1 MTSSGV
7 ARGYSDTV
15 IAATCLGLVWLGDA
29 LIYVVLPLYPAAF
42 GVEIASVA
50 ILLSVNRVIRI
61 VGYGWVSPLSR
72 RFGANTL
79 TAAACAAAAIS
90 TLACGLLSGFVLLFI
105 ARLMWGGAYGVIN
118 LTNTAYAYGDGQ
130 RAGTHVGLN
139 RAVST
144 LGPVLSLALGG
155 WLVMQTGPQGVFIVY
170 GLVGL
175 LAVPLALSLPR
186 LRHTVGDAPV
196 AAKGRWALSPLNIM
210 FFVVALGAD
219 GVFTATLS
227 TLLADLIPVTS
238 ALIGAGLLL
247 ASQRLASVILSFVS
261 GPIVDRLQAH
271 HLLAPCCVLVAVGL
285 AAIAAGYIY
294 SGAVVLIF
302 ARVVFAIVAPIVAA
316 EQSTDRIGA
325 IAAYATWSDCGLAAG
340 AFIGIMG
347 MELLGY
353 PMTYA
358 ALGTMTLAA
367 VIWFTL
373 VRAARPQAPA

>member
-1 MTSSGV
+1 MTPSGPT
-7 ARGYSDTV
+7 RGYSETI
-15 IAATCLGLVWLGDA
+15 IAAACLGLVWLGDA

-42 GVEIASVA
+42 GVDVASVA
-50 ILLSVNRVIRI
+50 ILLSVNRIIRI

-72 RFGANTL
+72 RFGANQL
-79 TAAACAAAAIS
+79 TAAACAAGAVS
-90 TLACGLLSGFVLLFI
+90 TLAYGLLSGFVLLFV

-118 LTNTAYAYGDGQ
+118 LTNTAYAYGDGH
-130 RAGTHVGLN
+130 RAGTRVGLN

-155 WLVMQTGPQGVFIVY
+155 FLVTQVGPQGVFVVY
-170 GLVGL
+170 GLIGL

-186 LRHTVGDAPV
+186 LRQTVGDAPA
-196 AAKGRWALSPLNIM
+196 AAKGRWAPSPLNIM

-247 ASQRLASVILSFVS
+247 AGNRLASVILAFIS
-261 GPIVDRLQAH
+261 GPVVDRLKAH
-271 HLLAPCCVLVAVGL
+271 RLLAPCCVLVAVGL
-285 AAIAAGYIY
+285 AAIAGGWVY

-340 AFIGIMG
+340 AFIGILG

-353 PMTYA
+353 SLSYIALA
-358 ALGTMTLAA
+358 AATLAA
-367 VIWFTL
+367 VIWFIAVPAT
-373 VRAARPQAPA
+373 RPQAHV